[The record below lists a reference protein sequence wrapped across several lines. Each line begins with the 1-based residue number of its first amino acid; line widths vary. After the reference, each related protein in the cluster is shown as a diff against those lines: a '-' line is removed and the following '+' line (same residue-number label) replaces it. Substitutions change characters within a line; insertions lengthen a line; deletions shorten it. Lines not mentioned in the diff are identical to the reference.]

1 MQRVRLSKNG
11 SIFNGWC
18 KDDIRKLLAKIHV
31 CNPADPAFKD
41 ARYDEQ
47 GNFIVEG
54 WAIQDVNRE
63 VGNTTRFIDNCIQN
77 LFTTGECGCIEIIPT
92 TYDNVS
98 MCNCID
104 KVLKR
109 LELEHPNVK
118 IEIQGSNIKL
128 IEKIYS
134 E

>member
-1 MQRVRLSKNG
+1 MQKVRLSKNG
-11 SIFNGWC
+11 STFNGWC

-54 WAIQDVNRE
+54 WTIQDVNRE
-63 VGNTTRFIDNCIQN
+63 VGNTTRFIDNCIQS
-77 LFTTGECGCIEIIPT
+77 LFTTGKCGCIEIIPT